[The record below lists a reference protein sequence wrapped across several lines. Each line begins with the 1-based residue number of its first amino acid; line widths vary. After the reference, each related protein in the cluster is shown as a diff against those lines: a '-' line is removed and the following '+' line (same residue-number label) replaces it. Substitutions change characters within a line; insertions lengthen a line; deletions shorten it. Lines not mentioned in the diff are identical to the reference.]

1 YVSSNEQFLVK
12 LLCWPQ
18 PGVRDGNIAVRI
30 VLVAHGQA
38 HQVDHAARQVAN
50 LYGLAHVEYEYI
62 PSPCHGAGLDNKL
75 RGLRDGHEIPDDF
88 AVSNG
93 YRTALPYL
101 LTEQGNDRPRRCQ
114 YVAKPN
120 HAEADGRVFI
130 LQTLQDEFGTAL
142 GRAHDAGWADRLV
155 GGYQYERVGAR
166 LDRSLRKMQSAE
178 DVVVHTFEKV
188 VLNNVHVLVCSGV
201 IDGVNTVHLQHFAH
215 P

>member
-1 YVSSNEQFLVK
+1 
-12 LLCWPQ
+12 P
-18 PGVRDGNIAVRI
+18 
-30 VLVAHGQA
+30 
-38 HQVDHAARQVAN
+38 
-50 LYGLAHVEYEYI
+50 
-62 PSPCHGAGLDNKL
+62 
-75 RGLRDGHEIPDDF
+75 
-88 AVSNG
+88 
-93 YRTALPYL
+93 ALPYL

-120 HAEADGRVFI
+120 HAEADGGVFI
-130 LQTLQDEFGTAL
+130 LQTLQDEFGAAL
-142 GRAHDAGWADRLV
+142 GRAHDAGWADCLV

-215 P
+215 PVDVVYRADQQDYLTLEIQRFRDPAQFLADVVQRDLRDL